1 MQGFGESIKNG
12 GNAAWHSAGKGD
24 GAVRTEIWRM
34 CMAKCTGGMLE
45 GCCTG
50 NGRRLIEKERNYSGM
65 EGIEFEKG
73 YSSVKQLWGV
83 YYIYFL

>member
-1 MQGFGESIKNG
+1 
-12 GNAAWHSAGKGD
+12 
-24 GAVRTEIWRM
+24 
-34 CMAKCTGGMLE
+34 MAKCTGGMLE